1 MRVIS
6 SGELVLHASVLLA
19 LCIFHFDF
27 DLIVLA
33 IVAIV
38 KLHAKQNGFDWRP
51 HQNAPISE
59 VTLCF
64 RQSAFDTG

>member
-1 MRVIS
+1 MNS

-19 LCIFHFDF
+19 LCILHFDF
-27 DLIVLA
+27 DVIVWA

-51 HQNAPISE
+51 RQNASIS
-59 VTLCF
+59 VVARCF
-64 RQSAFDTG
+64 GQSAFDTG